1 MSTSLI
7 LTLKLDQTTF
17 ERTNT
22 LRQQYF
28 PPERNVVPAH
38 VILFHQLPG
47 DRESAISHSLETL
60 CAQTKHFPFSL
71 PSLQLLGNGVAISVS
86 SPELM
91 QLHKTL
97 ATNWDTWLIPQD
109 RQGYRPHI
117 TIQNKVKPETARQLY
132 AELDA
137 QWQPMT
143 GWGEGL
149 LLWYYHKG
157 PWALAREFCFAPESV
172 EPP

>member
-1 MSTSLI
+1 MSTSLL

-17 ERTNT
+17 ERANT
-22 LRQQYF
+22 LRQQHF

-47 DRESAISHSLETL
+47 DRESAIFHSLETL
-60 CAQTKHFPFSL
+60 CAQTEPFPISL
-71 PSLQLLGNGVAISVS
+71 PSLQFLGNGVAISVH
-86 SPELM
+86 SPALM

-97 ATNWDTWLIPQD
+97 ATTWDEWLIPQD

-132 AELDA
+132 EELDA

-143 GWGEGL
+143 GRGEGL
-149 LLWYYHKG
+149 LLWHYHKG
-157 PWALAREFCFAPESV
+157 PWELAKEFCFAQ
-172 EPP
+172 

>member
-1 MSTSLI
+1 MSNSLL

-17 ERTNT
+17 ERANT

-47 DRESAISHSLETL
+47 DQESAISHSLQTL
-60 CAQTKHFPFSL
+60 CAQTKPFPFSL
-71 PSLQLLGNGVAISVS
+71 PSIRSLGSGVAINVN

-91 QLHKTL
+91 QLHKAL
-97 ATNWDTWLIPQD
+97 ANAWDTWLIPQD

-117 TIQNKVKPETARQLY
+117 TIQNKVKPETARQLQ
-132 AELDA
+132 AELEA
-137 QWQPMT
+137 HWQPIT
-143 GWGEGL
+143 GRGEGL

-157 PWALAREFCFAPESV
+157 PWELAKEFHFAQ
-172 EPP
+172 